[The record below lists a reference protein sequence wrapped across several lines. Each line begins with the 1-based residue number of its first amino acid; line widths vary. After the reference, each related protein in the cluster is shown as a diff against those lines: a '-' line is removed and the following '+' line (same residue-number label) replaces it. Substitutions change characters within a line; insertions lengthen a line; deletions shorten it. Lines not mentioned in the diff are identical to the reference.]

1 MIVTMGV
8 ITIEVP
14 QSVRTTY
21 KIESED
27 SAKDVIE
34 ELDKVATKKKYID
47 LSDVLGIWADR
58 DQSRDEIAEEL
69 RKNTNSRTK
78 NG

>member
-1 MIVTMGV
+1 MGV

>member
-1 MIVTMGV
+1 MGV

-14 QSVRTTY
+14 QPVRTTY

-58 DQSRDEIAEEL
+58 DQSRDEIAEDL